1 MTGWGQTLTSGGP
14 HQRSPFWFGSISS
27 CPDGF
32 PSYLL
37 YDDEVMT
44 NVHLLRRLGFKESFA
59 IVVGSVIGT
68 GVFLKTAV
76 MAQEAG
82 SPLYV
87 LLAWLVAGALSFM
100 GALTYAELGCL
111 FPAAGGEY
119 VFLRKAYGPLTGFL
133 FGWTR
138 FWIASPGS
146 IAAYAIAAVTFL
158 EGILPMANHR
168 SEMAISIIIF
178 FTLLNCFSVHFG
190 GAVQTVMTTI
200 KILMIFGL
208 AGSIL
213 TFGAGT
219 SWDHLSGATSSVGW
233 KGWPGFGLAIL
244 AALWAFDGWNN
255 LSMVAGEIRNP
266 DHVIPRSLAWG
277 LIAVL
282 FLYAGANLAYFY
294 ALPFEEV
301 ANSNSTLH
309 PDALPV
315 SLAFVFSAL
324 GAMNGTILTGAR
336 VPYAMARDGLMWSW
350 LGKANAR
357 THSPVG
363 STLVQGS
370 WACVLA
376 VSGTFDQLTN
386 CIVFASWIFY
396 ALATSSLFY
405 FRRTLPPSAFRT
417 PAFPWPPVIFIAC
430 AFLLIINTLWT
441 APKESLAGLG
451 LIAAGIPVYFLL
463 RKRGKARQAD
473 SPTES

>member
-1 MTGWGQTLTSGGP
+1 MT
-14 HQRSPFWFGSISS
+14 
-27 CPDGF
+27 D
-32 PSYLL
+32 
-37 YDDEVMT
+37 
-44 NVHLLRRLGFKESFA
+44 VHLLRRLGFKESFA

-68 GVFLKTAV
+68 GIFLKTAV

-138 FWIASPGS
+138 FWI
-146 IAAYAIAAVTFL
+146 
-158 EGILPMANHR
+158 LPMANHR
-168 SEMAISIIIF
+168 SEMAISIIVF

-190 GAVQTVMTTI
+190 GAVQTVMTII

-208 AGSIL
+208 AASIL

-219 SWDHLSGATSSVGW
+219 SWDHLSNATSSVGW
-233 KGWPGFGLAIL
+233 KGWPGFGMAIL

-255 LSMVAGEIRNP
+255 LSMAAGEIRNP
-266 DHVIPRSLAWG
+266 DRVIPRSLAWG

-282 FLYAGANLAYFY
+282 LLYAAANLAYFY

-315 SLAFVFSAL
+315 ATKAALQSFGGAAVAVLSFAFVFSAL

-396 ALATSSLFY
+396 ALTTSSLFY
-405 FRRTLPPSAFRT
+405 FRRTLPPSSFRT

-430 AFLLIINTLWT
+430 AFLLIVNALWT
-441 APKESLAGLG
+441 APTESLAGLG
-451 LIAAGIPVYFLL
+451 LIAAGIPVYLLL
-463 RKRGKARQAD
+463 RKRGKGRQAD
-473 SPTES
+473 SPTEG